1 MLKICSV
8 CSLNKT
14 RREKGTFQWVIFS
27 ESHLLLTHTKM
38 PPLESPSCEKSQ
50 STSSSALNEILYFSS
65 SRAVEDSAL
74 NSQKKPTKAIKPHTN
89 PISAMLMTKEAGRGG
104 EVQISP
110 EERHCLAGD
119 VLPLAAVYSHPC
131 FLGSSS

>member
-1 MLKICSV
+1 MRNLRALHLQPLMRFYIFLLAEPLK
-8 CSLNKT
+8 T
-14 RREKGTFQWVIFS
+14 
-27 ESHLLLTHTKM
+27 LLLILKKTH
-38 PPLESPSCEKSQ
+38 KSHQ
-50 STSSSALNEILYFSS
+50 
-65 SRAVEDSAL
+65 
-74 NSQKKPTKAIKPHTN
+74 TN

-131 FLGSSS
+131 CLGSSS